1 MSHSD
6 TEKATEQFASI
17 TRIMMLVILTVT
29 TAVAALFFEMIHQR
43 VLAVVAAAS
52 SIALG
57 IISVLR
63 LMRK

>member
-1 MSHSD
+1 
-6 TEKATEQFASI
+6 
-17 TRIMMLVILTVT
+17 VILTVT